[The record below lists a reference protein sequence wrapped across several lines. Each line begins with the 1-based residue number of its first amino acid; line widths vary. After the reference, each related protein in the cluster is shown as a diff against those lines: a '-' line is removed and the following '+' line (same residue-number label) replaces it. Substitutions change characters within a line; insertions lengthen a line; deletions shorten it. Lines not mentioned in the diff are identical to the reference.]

1 MSEAPAREAPAH
13 LRLTRGQIAWRAA
26 QDIPAGAY
34 VNLGIGMPVAC
45 ANFVPAER
53 DVTFQSENGILG
65 VGPKPAAGA
74 EDFDLINASKDPV
87 TLLPGASLVHH
98 ADSFAMITGG
108 HLDLAIL
115 GAFEVAENGDLANWS
130 TGAARVPG
138 VGGAM
143 DLAAGAKAVWAL
155 TTHADKGGRPKLV
168 GRCDMPLTG
177 AGVVKRVYTDLA
189 VIDLGPEGFVLREIV
204 PGLDVEALRGL
215 TGAPLAVPEAPKPL
229 RAPAGL

>member
-1 MSEAPAREAPAH
+1 MTENLSSF
-13 LRLTRGQIAWRAA
+13 RLTRGQIAWRAA
-26 QDIPAGAY
+26 QDIPEGAY

-45 ANFVPAER
+45 ANHVPAGRE
-53 DVTFQSENGILG
+53 VTFQSENGILG
-65 VGPKPAAGA
+65 VGPRPAQGA

-87 TLLPGASLVHH
+87 TLLPGAAIVHH

-115 GAFEVAENGDLANWS
+115 GAFEVAANGDLANWS

-155 TTHADKGGRPKLV
+155 TTHTDKAGRPKLV
-168 GRCDMPLTG
+168 QRCDMPLTG
-177 AGVVKRVYTDLA
+177 AGVVKRVFTDLA
-189 VIDLGPEGFVLREIV
+189 VVDVTAEGFVLREMV
-204 PGLDVEALRGL
+204 GGVDVETLRAL
-215 TGAPLAVPEAPKPL
+215 TGAPLHVPVAPGRLSP
-229 RAPAGL
+229 PAGL

>member
-1 MSEAPAREAPAH
+1 MTEAPVAARLSRA
-13 LRLTRGQIAWRAA
+13 GIAWRAA
-26 QDIPAGAY
+26 QDIPQGAY

-45 ANFVPAER
+45 ANYTPPER
-53 DVTFQSENGILG
+53 DVSLQSENGILG
-65 VGPKPAAGA
+65 VGPKPAPGE

-87 TLLPGASLVHH
+87 TLLPGAAIVHH

-130 TGAARVPG
+130 TGKGGVPG

-155 TTHADKGGRPKLV
+155 TTHTDKAGRPKLV
-168 GRCDMPLTG
+168 SRCALPLTG
-177 AGVVKRVYTDLA
+177 MGVVKRVYSDLA
-189 VIDLGPEGFVLREIV
+189 VVDVTPEGFVLRELV
-204 PGLDVEALRGL
+204 PGLDVEAIRAM

-229 RAPAGL
+229 KAPAGL

>member
-1 MSEAPAREAPAH
+1 MSDKISSF
-13 LRLTRGQIAWRAA
+13 RLTRGQIAWRAA
-26 QDIPAGAY
+26 QDIPEGAY

-45 ANFVPAER
+45 ANHVPAGRE
-53 DVTFQSENGILG
+53 VTFQSENGILG
-65 VGPKPAAGA
+65 VGPRPAKGE

-87 TLLPGASLVHH
+87 TLLPGAAIVHH

-115 GAFEVAENGDLANWS
+115 GAFEVAANGDLANWS

-155 TTHADKGGRPKLV
+155 TTHVDKTGRPKLV
-168 GRCDMPLTG
+168 EACDMPLTG
-177 AGVVKRVYTDLA
+177 SGVVKRVFTDLA
-189 VIDLGPEGFVLREIV
+189 VIDVTAEGFVLREIV
-204 PGLDVEALRGL
+204 AGIDVDALRAL
-215 TGAPLAVPEAPKPL
+215 TGAPLAIAAPPRPL
-229 RAPAGL
+229 VTPTGL